1 MKTMYLVSCVSQ
13 KAVTP
18 RPAEDLYES
27 DWFRKA
33 RRYVLRQMRPGD
45 EWFILSA
52 EHHLLPPAREIAP
65 YDTTLIRM
73 SKSDRERWGEVVLKQ
88 LLHKL
93 SAEDRIV
100 VLAGARYRETLVPAL
115 RALQYSVRIPMDHLP
130 IGKQKAWLL
139 EHIQRPELD
148 CESA

>member
-1 MKTMYLVSCVSQ
+1 MKTIYLVPCVSQ
-13 KAVTP
+13 KAVISM
-18 RPAEDLYES
+18 PAEDLYES

-33 RRYVLRQMRPGD
+33 RRYVLSQMRSGD

-52 EHHLLPPAREIAP
+52 EHYLLHPAREVAP

-73 SKSDRERWGEVVLKQ
+73 SKSDRTSWGKVVLDQ
-88 LLHKL
+88 LLKRL
-93 SAEDRIV
+93 SSEDKVV
-100 VLAGARYRETLVPAL
+100 VLAGARYREALVPAVT
-115 RALQYSVRIPMDHLP
+115 AAGYAVSVPMNRLP

-139 EHIQRPELD
+139 QHIQKREPG